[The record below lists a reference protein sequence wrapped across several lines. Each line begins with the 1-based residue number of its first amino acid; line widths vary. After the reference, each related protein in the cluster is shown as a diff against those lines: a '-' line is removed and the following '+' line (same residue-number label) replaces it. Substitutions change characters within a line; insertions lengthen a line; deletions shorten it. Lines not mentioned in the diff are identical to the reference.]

1 MSEAARMPV
10 IGITTYHRPASWG
23 TWSDVECDLLP
34 SAYAQSVTGAGG
46 VPLLIPPLATAE
58 AADSTV
64 AALDGLIIAG
74 GEDMNPA
81 AYGAEPDPH
90 VTGWVDARDAGE
102 LLLLD
107 AAERVGLPVLGICRG
122 MQVMAVHSG
131 GSLIQHLPDAIGHA
145 RHAATDGTYSDTD
158 VHVDAACRLASL
170 LPGDFT
176 VASHHHQ
183 AVAEHP
189 GFLAA
194 ARDDDGVLQAME
206 APGERFAVA
215 VQWHPEQHDDAGL
228 FAGLVAAAR
237 RYRTR

>member
-1 MSEAARMPV
+1 MPV

-46 VPLLIPPLATAE
+46 VPLLIPPLAMAE

-64 AALDGLIIAG
+64 AALDGLIVAG

-81 AYGAEPDPH
+81 AYGAEADPH

-158 VHVDAACRLASL
+158 VHVDASCRLASL
-170 LPGDFT
+170 LPGNFT

-189 GFLAA
+189 GFLPA

>member
-1 MSEAARMPV
+1 MSEPARMPV

-46 VPLLIPPLATAE
+46 VPLLIPPLATVD
-58 AADSTV
+58 AADSTI
-64 AALDGLIIAG
+64 AALDGLIVAG

-81 AYGAEPDPH
+81 AYGAEADPH

-158 VHVDAACRLASL
+158 VHVDASCRLASL
-170 LPGDFT
+170 LPVDFT

-237 RYRTR
+237 RY

>member
-1 MSEAARMPV
+1 MPV

-23 TWSDVECDLLP
+23 TWSGVECDLLP
-34 SAYAQSVTGAGG
+34 SAYAQSVTAAGG
-46 VPLLIPPLATAE
+46 VPLLIPPLATAD
-58 AADSTV
+58 AADSTI

-74 GEDMNPA
+74 GEDVNPA
-81 AYGAEPDPH
+81 TYGAEPDPH

-107 AAERVGLPVLGICRG
+107 AADRAGLPVLGICRG

-158 VHVDAACRLASL
+158 VHVDASCRLASL

>member
-46 VPLLIPPLATAE
+46 VPLLVPPLATAE

-64 AALDGLIIAG
+64 AALDGLIVAG

-81 AYGAEPDPH
+81 AYGAEADPH